1 MFDRGTVIGGW
12 TVDELLHQGSM
23 ATTFRVQRE
32 GVPSPHVLKLL
43 FLRDPAFQERL
54 RRAADVLI
62 TVRHPNLVSVVEL
75 VEHEGMQGIVSRFVE
90 GTDLAT
96 WSATEQ
102 RPLTAVIKV
111 FRQLTQGLR
120 AAHDHGLVHRNLK
133 PAKVLIDLTGR
144 PHVHDFMLGKVLAT
158 SPEDAVTQLGTTFG
172 TPQYMAPEQFRG
184 AAGVDERAD
193 LFSLGCLLFELVAG
207 RRAFE
212 GQGLM
217 EIYQNVSQGVRD
229 DLTTVRSDVP
239 PALERLVRD
248 LTAPDPADRPD
259 SARAVIDRLSEP
271 ELRALLSP
279 SFSTATPVAALTV
292 TPEPLDPIITLR
304 QGAVR
309 EGSAPLDMNHR
320 LEAGQIL
327 ETDEGQVAVQFGE
340 RSVFRVAPHS
350 RLQLLRLDEQSIEL
364 AIDGVVDVDL
374 VKRAPGQSF
383 IVHAGDR
390 RVVVR
395 GTAFRV
401 DHQNEHLD
409 VSCLRG
415 KVAVSDGAL
424 EVQVPSGQR
433 FESGQEDWQVAA
445 LRSLPMTAEELAA
458 LERAMQLP
466 MLDRWG
472 ERAELL
478 GATSIIEVEAAP
490 AQAIAV
496 DDAVAVLDHLGIGKA
511 HIVGASMGGFIG
523 QTVAI
528 EFPDRVLSLTSM
540 MSSTGNMAVG
550 QADPEVWA
558 SIAAVSPTNRE
569 EVIEQAVV
577 AFNIAGSPA
586 YEKDEDAIRARAGL
600 AYDRCY
606 DPVGVMR
613 QSLATI
619 ASGDRTA
626 ALAKL
631 SVPTLIIHGE
641 ADRLCNVSGGEAT
654 AAAIPGAQL
663 VTFPGMGHD
672 MPKELWPEFARLIAM
687 QVAS

>member
-279 SFSTATPVAALTV
+279 SFSTATPVAALT
-292 TPEPLDPIITLR
+292 TEHPSTPPASQPATAPLRAPEP
-304 QGAVR
+304 AVR
-309 EGSAPLDMNHR
+309 VMASTPPPHSHAPPLDAHAAVPILSDDEQVRLGAPRGPLHTPSPAARQDGPLMQDLSEPSAP
-320 LEAGQIL
+320 
-327 ETDEGQVAVQFGE
+327 
-340 RSVFRVAPHS
+340 
-350 RLQLLRLDEQSIEL
+350 
-364 AIDGVVDVDL
+364 
-374 VKRAPGQSF
+374 
-383 IVHAGDR
+383 
-390 RVVVR
+390 
-395 GTAFRV
+395 
-401 DHQNEHLD
+401 
-409 VSCLRG
+409 
-415 KVAVSDGAL
+415 
-424 EVQVPSGQR
+424 
-433 FESGQEDWQVAA
+433 
-445 LRSLPMTAEELAA
+445 
-458 LERAMQLP
+458 
-466 MLDRWG
+466 
-472 ERAELL
+472 
-478 GATSIIEVEAAP
+478 SIIAFTQFDSAESEP
-490 AQAIAV
+490 AV
-496 DDAVAVLDHLGIGKA
+496 DDTAGRFHETSPPPGITPVQLTMLLSAVFLVALL
-511 HIVGASMGGFIG
+511 VGM
-523 QTVAI
+523 
-528 EFPDRVLSLTSM
+528 
-540 MSSTGNMAVG
+540 
-550 QADPEVWA
+550 W
-558 SIAAVSPTNRE
+558 
-569 EVIEQAVV
+569 
-577 AFNIAGSPA
+577 
-586 YEKDEDAIRARAGL
+586 
-600 AYDRCY
+600 
-606 DPVGVMR
+606 
-613 QSLATI
+613 
-619 ASGDRTA
+619 
-626 ALAKL
+626 
-631 SVPTLIIHGE
+631 
-641 ADRLCNVSGGEAT
+641 
-654 AAAIPGAQL
+654 
-663 VTFPGMGHD
+663 
-672 MPKELWPEFARLIAM
+672 FAM
-687 QVAS
+687 